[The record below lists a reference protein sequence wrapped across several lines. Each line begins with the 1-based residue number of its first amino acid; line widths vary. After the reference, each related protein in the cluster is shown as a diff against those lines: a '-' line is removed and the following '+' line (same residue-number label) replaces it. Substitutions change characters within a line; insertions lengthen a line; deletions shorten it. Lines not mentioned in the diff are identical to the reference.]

1 VVGLAISVA
10 LLAWTLHGVDLGA
23 VAGHIRRADPW
34 FFALTITCATLT
46 FPLRAI
52 RWRVIL
58 PGPDGSAFPFTP
70 LWRAVAVGFMAN
82 NLLPAR
88 IGEVVRAYFVTREL
102 PVRFST
108 ALASIAAERVFD
120 GLTLVLF
127 LWVALL
133 GPAGAGHSIESNA
146 ILVHIARWAGVVFVI
161 ALGIGLAMAWQPAR
175 TQEIAARAA
184 RRIFPARIAHRV
196 TDIVAGLVSGL
207 DVLRDRRRAAG
218 VVAWSLV
225 LWFVNGLSF
234 AACFRAFDLA
244 LPWTAAFPLQALVGF
259 GVAVPSSP
267 GFFGPLEA
275 FMRLTLGLYG
285 IPADR
290 AVSYAVAYHIGG
302 FIPITLIGL
311 YELSRSQVRLGALRR
326 AAAQSE

>member
-1 VVGLAISVA
+1 VIGLAITVL
-10 LLAWTLHGVDLGA
+10 LLAWTLHGVDLAA
-23 VAGHIRRADPW
+23 VIGHIREANPW
-34 FFALTITCATLT
+34 WFALGITCATLT

-52 RWRVIL
+52 RWRVML
-58 PGPDGSAFPFTP
+58 RANDGGAFPFAP

-88 IGEVVRAYFVTREL
+88 MGEVVRAYLVTREL

-108 ALASIAAERVFD
+108 AIASIAAERVFD

-127 LWVALL
+127 LWVAML
-133 GPAGAGHSIESNA
+133 GSAGAGHSLQSNA
-146 ILVHIARWAGVVFVI
+146 TLIQIAHWAGVVFVI
-161 ALGIGLAMAWQPAR
+161 AFAIGLAMAWQPTR
-175 TQEIAARAA
+175 TQSVVARVAQ
-184 RRIFPARIAHRV
+184 RIFPPRLAHRV
-196 TDIVAGLVSGL
+196 TDVVAGLVRGL
-207 DVLRDRRRAAG
+207 GVLRDPRRAAG
-218 VVAWSLV
+218 VVGWSLV
-225 LWFVNGLSF
+225 LWFINGLSF
-234 AACFRAFDLA
+234 AACFRAFDLE

-302 FIPITLIGL
+302 FLPITLIGL
-311 YELSRSQVRLGALRR
+311 YELSRSRLRLGALRR
-326 AAAQSE
+326 VAADPK